1 MWRKIIRKELDKSKI
16 KQRQQEVSRSVNQL
30 ESTSQKLTNDNLEL
44 LEEISKKEE
53 QKIDIIEKTSEFKK
67 LKDKAEKEYIKS
79 NEKLDNLNESI
90 KGLEFNN
97 KDKLDNIKKLEKE
110 YKEKQEKLK
119 KDTDKLEKQLLN
131 KIDDLNNEIILSWL
145 DKNKLIDDVNL
156 LKDNVS
162 SLTKTELDKT
172 KNIKDQEKFIKN
184 IKSNIDKYDD
194 EYISSKIKKDIIKWD
209 ILNLEDKKEELSEQ
223 LEKTTDDYNE
233 LTSNLSKAKKE
244 LEKTKETNLI
254 LIKREEKLGARE
266 TYINRYYEKAG
277 LPIK

>member
-67 LKDKAEKEYIKS
+67 LKDKAEKGYIKS
-79 NEKLDNLNESI
+79 KENLDILNESL
-90 KGLEFNN
+90 KNLESNN
-97 KDKLDNIKKLEKE
+97 KDKLDKIKKLEKE

>member
-16 KQRQQEVSRSVNQL
+16 KQRQQDVSRSVNQL
-30 ESTSQKLTNDNLEL
+30 ESTSQKLTKDNLEL

-162 SLTKTELDKT
+162 SLTKTELNKT

-209 ILNLEDKKEELSEQ
+209 ILNLEDKKEELSKQ
-223 LEKTTDDYNE
+223 FEKIKDDYNE

>member
-131 KIDDLNNEIILSWL
+131 KIDDLNNELILSWL

-162 SLTKTELDKT
+162 SLTKTELNKT

-209 ILNLEDKKEELSEQ
+209 ILNLEDKKEELSKQ
-223 LEKTTDDYNE
+223 FEKIKDDYNE